1 MRATHKHHRQVHS
14 KSLYRP
20 FRLQANHHKHVLLVG
35 TRDKCCS
42 KSETIMTRYDHVS
55 YPSGGIIQHT
65 GKKRS
70 NKVVN
75 SVHDRVIN

>member
-20 FRLQANHHKHVLLVG
+20 FWLQADHHKHVLLVG

-42 KSETIMTRYDHVS
+42 KSETIMTRYDHVL
-55 YPSGGIIQHT
+55 YPSGGIMQV
-65 GKKRS
+65 KKEATKS
-70 NKVVN
+70 
-75 SVHDRVIN
+75 